1 MSPSTLEKVH
11 AQLTGEDDGR
21 VCRDIPEEACRHQ
34 PKNFFLHVASLAL
47 TKGGDSLVDPKLV
60 LSWLL
65 PALGAPTA
73 MVGLLVPIRE
83 AGSLLPQLITAGAI
97 RRLPQRKWAWAAGSL
112 VQGLAAAGIGLVAIR
127 MEGAAAGWAILA
139 LLAVFA
145 VARSVCS
152 VSYKDVLGKTVSKS
166 TRGTTTGSAA
176 TVGGLVAL
184 LFGLALLTGLLPLE
198 VPVIAGALFVAAG
211 FWLAAATMFTS
222 IAETAGATEGGGTAL
237 RVAIQ
242 NLKLLKTDAQL
253 RRFIYTRA
261 LLTATALAPPFL
273 LITSF
278 TQGDD
283 RLARLGPFVIASA
296 LAAMLST
303 YVWGRLADRSSRV
316 VLARAGLIG
325 AVAVGAGAIAGS
337 VGLPEAL
344 GVWVYPALLF
354 IVMIAH
360 QGVRIGRATH
370 LVDMATPDTR
380 LAYTAISNTT
390 IGLILVL
397 GGAFAIVESLAGP
410 ALVLAMFAAM
420 ALAAAFAAR
429 GLEQVQ

>member
-1 MSPSTLEKVH
+1 MSQSTLEKVH

-21 VCRDIPEEACRHQ
+21 VCRDIPEEACQHQ
-34 PKNFFLHVASLAL
+34 PKNFLLHVASLAL

-60 LSWLL
+60 LSWLI

-83 AGSLLPQLITAGAI
+83 AGSLLPQLIIAGAI
-97 RRLPQRKWAWAAGSL
+97 RRMPQRKWAWGAGSL
-112 VQGLAAAGIGLVAIR
+112 VQGLAAAGIGLVAFR
-127 MEGAAAGWAILA
+127 MEGAAAGVAILA
-139 LLAVFA
+139 LLAIFA
-145 VARSVCS
+145 IARSVCS

-166 TRGTTTGSAA
+166 TRGTATGSAA

-184 LFGLALLTGLLPLE
+184 LFGVALLTGLLPLE
-198 VPVIAGALFVAAG
+198 VPVIAGAMLVAAG
-211 FWLAAATMFTS
+211 FWVVAAAMFITL
-222 IAETAGATEGGGTAL
+222 AEASGATEGGGTAL
-237 RVAIQ
+237 HVAVQ

-253 RRFIYTRA
+253 RRFISTRA

-278 TQGDD
+278 ADDND

-303 YVWGRLADRSSRV
+303 YVWGRLADRSSRA
-316 VLARAGLIG
+316 VLARAGLIAAG
-325 AVAVGAGAIAGS
+325 ATGAGAGAGF

-354 IVMIAH
+354 VLMIAH
-360 QGVRIGRATH
+360 QGVRIGRSTH
-370 LVDMATPDTR
+370 LVDMATEDTR
-380 LAYTAISNTT
+380 LAYAAISNTV
-390 IGLILVL
+390 IGLVLVL
-397 GGAFAIVESLAGP
+397 GGGFALVESFTGP
-410 ALVLAMFAAM
+410 AVVLAIFAAM
-420 ALAAAFAAR
+420 ALAATWAAGR
-429 GLEQVQ
+429 LEQVQ